1 MKREHP
7 KGAYRWALGYL
18 RPYRSRLAVFI
29 LITVIEIASGLLLPW
44 PMKFIV
50 DHALGAQ
57 PLPGWLAALTAW
69 AGTNRVALLVLGC
82 GAYLLFHYAS
92 EFISVAH
99 TQMQQ
104 SIGQRL
110 IFDLRQQLFAHLQS
124 LSLRYHLK
132 RGPGETIYHI
142 ENDSYCVES
151 LTLSGVL
158 PLVSSSVTL
167 AAMFFVLLRMNWQ
180 VALLSLVVVPFL
192 VWVNNYYSNRIVDR
206 SEQVKAMEASV
217 LNLFHEVFTSIRVVK
232 AFGREPH
239 EQQRFKEQGSRTLDA
254 RIRLTLQE
262 SLYAAMINVVTT
274 GGTALILFVGS
285 YNVYRQRM
293 TIGDLLVALTYLN
306 SVFGPLVTLSHT
318 FGNVQASVASA
329 NRVLRTLQTEPE
341 LHDRPDAVPATNLRG
356 ALELRDVH
364 FQYDQG
370 APVLNGVSF
379 TAKPGQMIALV
390 GLTGAGKTSL
400 VSLIPRFYDA
410 TSGQVML
417 DGRDVRD
424 YQVRSLREK
433 VSLVLQEPVLFTG
446 TIADNIRY
454 GRLDATDE
462 EVIAAARAAYAY
474 DFIMRKDHGFETQL
488 GGDEGIYLSG
498 GERQRISIARAFLKN
513 APVLILDEPTSSL
526 DARAEASVFDSLR
539 ELMAERTTLV
549 IAHRLSTVRDA
560 DKILVLDGGQI
571 IGEGR
576 HEELLQTVPLYQE
589 LCARLAMGNAL
600 PATETEEAWELGE
613 ETEALDE
620 VAIP

>member
-1 MKREHP
+1 
-7 KGAYRWALGYL
+7 
-18 RPYRSRLAVFI
+18 
-29 LITVIEIASGLLLPW
+29 
-44 PMKFIV
+44 
-50 DHALGAQ
+50 
-57 PLPGWLAALTAW
+57 
-69 AGTNRVALLVLGC
+69 
-82 GAYLLFHYAS
+82 
-92 EFISVAH
+92 
-99 TQMQQ
+99 
-104 SIGQRL
+104 
-110 IFDLRQQLFAHLQS
+110 
-124 LSLRYHLK
+124 
-132 RGPGETIYHI
+132 
-142 ENDSYCVES
+142 
-151 LTLSGVL
+151 
-158 PLVSSSVTL
+158 
-167 AAMFFVLLRMNWQ
+167 
-180 VALLSLVVVPFL
+180 
-192 VWVNNYYSNRIVDR
+192 VDR
-206 SEQVKAMEASV
+206 SEQVKIMEAGV

-232 AFGREPH
+232 AFGRETH
-239 EQQRFKEQGSRTLDA
+239 EQQRFKEQGAQTLDA
-254 RIRLTLQE
+254 RIKLTLQE

-293 TIGDLLVALTYLN
+293 TIGDLLVALTYLS

-341 LHDRPDAVPATNLRG
+341 LHDRPGAVPAEHLRG

-379 TAKPGQMIALV
+379 TAQPGQMIALV

-410 TSGQVML
+410 TSGQVLL
-417 DGRDVRD
+417 DGRDVRA
-424 YQVRSLREK
+424 YQVRSLREQ

-539 ELMAERTTLV
+539 ELMADRTTLV

-589 LCARLAMGNAL
+589 LCARLAMGQAL
-600 PATETEEAWELGE
+600 PATEAEEDEWELAD
-613 ETEALDE
+613 EAVTVDE
-620 VAIP
+620 IAVRH